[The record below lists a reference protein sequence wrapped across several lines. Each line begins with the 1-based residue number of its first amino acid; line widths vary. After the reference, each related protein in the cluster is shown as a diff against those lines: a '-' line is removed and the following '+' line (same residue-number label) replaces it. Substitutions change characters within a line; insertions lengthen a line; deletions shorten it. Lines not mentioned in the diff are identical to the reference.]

1 MKKIIIVGAGISGLT
16 AGIYALQS
24 GFDVSIYEA
33 HTIPGGA
40 STSWYRKGYLFEG
53 GMHWLT
59 GSLSSTHL
67 NRLWREVRALDDST
81 TIYNRDPFLSFEYNA
96 RTAYLYRDVE
106 KLRRHFL
113 DISPEDEKEINRL
126 CRDIEKF
133 TKMSMPVSDIKNVK
147 VKKKASMPVKTFL
160 SMLPLLPRMSFYSG
174 QTVKEYVKRFKS
186 ALLRLLLESIIPSD
200 YSAAGMIFTLA
211 TLASGDGGYPEGG
224 SLGMAKRMGKYFESL
239 GGNICYGK
247 TVSKVLLKKDVA
259 QGIVVKDEFIPAD
272 SVIITQDTRVA
283 IDTLFDK
290 PIRETW
296 AEDMRKNTEP
306 ALNTFISLGIEA
318 DLSDVPERIAFAV
331 ETPFVC
337 GGIEESTISLINY
350 AKYKGYAPEGCS
362 AITSIIIGD
371 SYDYWKKC
379 KESGTYE
386 IEKKKLAEAFIDIIA
401 KKYPQIAGKVSV
413 WDVATPLTYERYLK
427 SYKGSWMTIMGKGRR
442 TSSYPLK
449 CKSIKNVYFAGQRL
463 RSPGGLPVAVETGRR
478 SIQYLCRDTDI
489 VFQNKI

>member
-59 GSLSSTHL
+59 GSLSSTPL

-186 ALLRLLLESIIPSD
+186 ALLRLLLESIIP
-200 YSAAGMIFTLA
+200 
-211 TLASGDGGYPEGG
+211 
-224 SLGMAKRMGKYFESL
+224 
-239 GGNICYGK
+239 
-247 TVSKVLLKKDVA
+247 
-259 QGIVVKDEFIPAD
+259 
-272 SVIITQDTRVA
+272 
-283 IDTLFDK
+283 
-290 PIRETW
+290 
-296 AEDMRKNTEP
+296 
-306 ALNTFISLGIEA
+306 
-318 DLSDVPERIAFAV
+318 
-331 ETPFVC
+331 
-337 GGIEESTISLINY
+337 
-350 AKYKGYAPEGCS
+350 
-362 AITSIIIGD
+362 
-371 SYDYWKKC
+371 
-379 KESGTYE
+379 
-386 IEKKKLAEAFIDIIA
+386 
-401 KKYPQIAGKVSV
+401 
-413 WDVATPLTYERYLK
+413 
-427 SYKGSWMTIMGKGRR
+427 
-442 TSSYPLK
+442 
-449 CKSIKNVYFAGQRL
+449 
-463 RSPGGLPVAVETGRR
+463 
-478 SIQYLCRDTDI
+478 
-489 VFQNKI
+489 